1 MSAAKQAAI
10 AFAAALAAACGKG
23 ASYSQ
28 TGPVNGLPG
37 ENAPLDDGGTADA
50 GPDGGA
56 ADGGV
61 QTCAFPPGSL
71 LAQDGCSGGTTPPV
85 PLPAALV
92 GSCSGATLITTLG
105 TTCNGT
111 LAGVS
116 DSFSGT
122 CNVTG
127 PNAGVFSCTA
137 HSLLPGQIQC
147 ALGSSNVTCTIQVCI
162 AGRDGGCSP

>member
-1 MSAAKQAAI
+1 MSAPKQAAI

-56 ADGGV
+56 
-61 QTCAFPPGSL
+61 
-71 LAQDGCSGGTTPPV
+71 GGTTPPV

-116 DSFSGT
+116 DAFSGT

-137 HSLLPGQIQC
+137 RSLLPGQIQC